1 MLHVIKRDGRLELFN
16 RTKIES
22 AILKAAITTPETE
35 SKNKD
40 SEIVDVAK
48 RIADEIESIKDD
60 MDVEQIQ
67 DRIEKRLMSSRFKDV
82 AKQYILYRE
91 ARNKARGRKQA
102 DLYNEIIA
110 TKANDVTRDNA
121 NMNADTPAGMMMKF
135 AAETSKPF
143 VDDYLLSEEAK
154 DAVKNNYLHVHE

>member
-1 MLHVIKRDGRLELFN
+1 MNFVIKRDGRQEKFD
-16 RTKIES
+16 REKIVS
-22 AILKAAITTPETE
+22 AITKASSSDYTDVEAMAL
-35 SKNKD
+35 
-40 SEIVDVAK
+40 VDLAYK
-48 RIADEIESIKDD
+48 IAEEIEKAKDILT
-60 MDVEQIQ
+60 VEQIQ
-67 DRIEKRLMSSRFKDV
+67 DRIERRLMNSRYKDV

-154 DAVKNNYLHVHE
+154 EAVRSNYLHVHE